1 MCVSAGIPCTCCKG
15 RSVCEGLI
23 FFIVLNRE
31 TLAFQNALFFG
42 MAKGPI
48 SIRVTLQNAVQFVP
62 CMTHPAECGRLQMF
76 FRRVDYCRRFLLSQS
91 QEIEDSHP

>member
-1 MCVSAGIPCTCCKG
+1 MFVLEGMPCKCCEV

-23 FFIVLNRE
+23 FSIVLNRE

-48 SIRVTLQNAVQFVP
+48 SIRVTLQNAGQFVP